1 MIYNSMVLYKTKIME
16 TTLIESKKE
25 FACSTIVKIAND
37 YYLVSKK
44 YYPETSNNKFGEE
57 KYIAI
62 NLNDGKWF
70 DWGGD
75 IPCLN
80 LEMEVFE
87 KGTKFEITI

>member
-1 MIYNSMVLYKTKIME
+1 MK
-16 TTLIESKKE
+16 TTLIESAKIEKID
-25 FACSTIVKIAND
+25 CPTIVEIDDD

-44 YYPETSNNKFGEE
+44 WYPETRTNKGKE

-70 DWGGD
+70 DWGD
-75 IPCLN
+75 HIPGFS
-80 LEMEVFE
+80 EIEIYE

>member
-1 MIYNSMVLYKTKIME
+1 MK
-16 TTLIESKKE
+16 TTLIQLKKDLT
-25 FACSTIVKIAND
+25 CPTIVKIVND

-44 YYPETSNNKFGEE
+44 YYPETNTNKGEE

-70 DWGGD
+70 DWGSD

-80 LEMEVFE
+80 LEMETFE

>member
-1 MIYNSMVLYKTKIME
+1 ME

-25 FACSTIVKIAND
+25 LTCPAIVKIVDN

-44 YYPETSNNKFGEE
+44 YNPDGCCLD

-70 DWGGD
+70 DWGSD

-80 LEMEVFE
+80 LEMETFE